1 MTETE
6 RDWRWRRVR
15 EAMDREGLDGVLAYA
30 PGWRREDLRYLAD
43 AQLRGSFAML
53 YLPRDGEA
61 TAFTLAVDRDAFAPA
76 GWVDDVREL
85 DPPALDAV
93 IDRLKAAGTR
103 GSPSRLGI
111 THAELLPAGLRRALD
126 DGLCAATE
134 LHSATKLMS
143 AVRLVKSEGELAR
156 LRHCGQITDAGWD
169 ALAGA
174 LAPGVTEYELVA
186 HTEARLKA
194 MGATDNFML
203 IASGG
208 DEVRG
213 MTPPSERR
221 LQVGDMVRT
230 ELTPQCDGYWTQI
243 CRSAVLGSA
252 NEGQR
257 ESFQLFREAM
267 EAGLAALRAGV
278 TAHDVAMAENDVFR
292 ARGFG
297 DYCTSKFTRVR
308 GHGHGAHLDEVPI
321 VEGVE
326 TVLERNAVV
335 IVHPNTYTP
344 LAGYH
349 VLGDPVVVTD
359 DGWAPLLNTPR
370 VLFELDA

>member
-1 MTETE
+1 MTLAE
-6 RDWRWRRVR
+6 RDWRWTRVR
-15 EAMDREGLDGVLAYA
+15 AAMDAEGLDGILAYA

-43 AQLRGSFAML
+43 AQLRGSFALL

-61 TAFTLAVDRDAFAPA
+61 TAFTLPVDKNAVTQA
-76 GWVDDVREL
+76 GWVEDVREL
-85 DPPALDAV
+85 DPFGLRAVVDRISTADNNRPPAR
-93 IDRLKAAGTR
+93 I
-103 GSPSRLGI
+103 GI
-111 THAELLPAGLRRALD
+111 SHAELLPVGLRKALEE
-126 DGLCAATE
+126 GIGANTAMR
-134 LHSATKLMS
+134 SATRLMS
-143 AVRLVKSEGELAR
+143 GVRMVKSDDELERMRRCGE
-156 LRHCGQITDAGWD
+156 ITDAGWD
-169 ALAGA
+169 ALVQA
-174 LAPGVTEYELVA
+174 LKPGVTEYELVA

-208 DEVRG
+208 EEVRG

-221 LQVGDMVRT
+221 LQKGDMVRT
-230 ELTPQCDGYWTQI
+230 ELTPQWDGYWTQI
-243 CRSAVLGSA
+243 CRSAVLGQASD
-252 NEGQR
+252 GQR
-257 ESFQLFREAM
+257 ESFELFREAM
-267 EAGLAALRAGV
+267 EAGLNVLRAGV

-297 DYCTSKFTRVR
+297 DYCTARFTRVR

-335 IVHPNTYTP
+335 IVHPNTFTP

-359 DGWAPLLNTPR
+359 DGWEPLLRTPR